1 MIKETKVTK
10 KGAILNSL
18 VVGKNPFR
26 KSEWLS
32 VVVKK
37 ECISANYNGGYTV
50 ELVTTQRVGNDMD
63 WSKTQNHWANAQ
75 LSIIG
80 EMGGTIT
87 KWGHIY
93 FKRRYDSFGDT
104 SSDFKKMVQL
114 ALRLAKTPNV
124 LL

>member
-37 ECISANYNGGYTV
+37 ECISSNYDGGYTI

-63 WSKTQNHWANAQ
+63 WSKSSNHWTNNQ
-75 LSIIG
+75 LGIIESMDG
-80 EMGGTIT
+80 SIT
-87 KWGHIY
+87 KWGNIF
-93 FKRRYDSFGDT
+93 FKRRYSSFSDT
-104 SSDFKKMVQL
+104 SMDFKRMVQL
-114 ALRLAKTPNV
+114 GIRLSKTPNV

>member
-63 WSKTQNHWANAQ
+63 WSKSSGHWANAQ
-75 LSIIG
+75 LSIIND
-80 EMGGTIT
+80 MGGTIT

-93 FKRRYDSFGDT
+93 FKRRYDGFGDT

>member
-63 WSKTQNHWANAQ
+63 WSKSSGHWANAQ

-80 EMGGTIT
+80 DMGGTIT

-114 ALRLAKTPNV
+114 ALKLAKTPSV

>member
-63 WSKTQNHWANAQ
+63 WSKSSGHWANTQ
-75 LSIIG
+75 LGIIN

-93 FKRRYDSFGDT
+93 FKRKYSSFGDT

-114 ALRLAKTPNV
+114 ALKLAKTPTI
-124 LL
+124 LQ

>member
-37 ECISANYNGGYTV
+37 ECICDTYNGGYTV

-63 WSKTQNHWANAQ
+63 WSKSSGHWANSQ
-75 LSIIG
+75 LSIIN

-93 FKRRYDSFGDT
+93 FKRKYSSFGDT

-114 ALRLAKTPNV
+114 AMKLAKVPSI

>member
-32 VVVKK
+32 VVVKR
-37 ECISANYNGGYTV
+37 ECICDTYNGGYTV

-63 WSKTQNHWANAQ
+63 WSKSSGHWANSQ
-75 LSIIG
+75 LSIIN

-93 FKRRYDSFGDT
+93 FKRKYSSFGDT

-114 ALRLAKTPNV
+114 TLKLAKTPSV

>member
-37 ECISANYNGGYTV
+37 ECVSANYDGGYTV

-63 WSKTQNHWANAQ
+63 WSKSSGHWANAQ
-75 LSIIG
+75 LSII
-80 EMGGTIT
+80 ESMGGTIT

-93 FKRRYDSFGDT
+93 FKRRYDSFSDT

-114 ALRLAKTPNV
+114 ALRLAKTPSI

>member
-63 WSKTQNHWANAQ
+63 WSKTSNHWANVQ
-75 LSIIG
+75 LDIING
-80 EMGGTIT
+80 MGGTIT

-93 FKRRYDSFGDT
+93 FKRRYDSFGHT

-114 ALRLAKTPNV
+114 ALRLAKTPSV

>member
-63 WSKTQNHWANAQ
+63 WSKTSNHWANVQ
-75 LSIIG
+75 LDIING
-80 EMGGTIT
+80 MGGTIT

-93 FKRRYDSFGDT
+93 FKRRYDGFGDT

>member
-37 ECISANYNGGYTV
+37 ECISSNYDGGYTI
-50 ELVTTQRVGNDMD
+50 ELVTTQRVGNDLD
-63 WSKTQNHWANAQ
+63 WSKSSNHWTNNQ
-75 LSIIG
+75 LGIIESMDG
-80 EMGGTIT
+80 SIT
-87 KWGHIY
+87 KWGHIF
-93 FKRRYDSFGDT
+93 FKRRYSSFSDT
-104 SSDFKKMVQL
+104 SMDFKRMVQL
-114 ALRLAKTPNV
+114 GIRLAKTPNV

>member
-37 ECISANYNGGYTV
+37 ECVCSTYNGGYTV

-63 WSKTQNHWANAQ
+63 WSKTSNHWANAQ
-75 LSIIG
+75 LSIINK
-80 EMGGTIT
+80 MGGTIT

-93 FKRRYDSFGDT
+93 FKRKYSSFGDT

-114 ALRLAKTPNV
+114 GLKLAKTPSI

>member
-63 WSKTQNHWANAQ
+63 WSKSSGHWTGTQLA
-75 LSIIG
+75 II
-80 EMGGTIT
+80 ESMGGTIT

-93 FKRRYDSFGDT
+93 FKRKYSSFGDT

-114 ALRLAKTPNV
+114 ALKLVKTPSV